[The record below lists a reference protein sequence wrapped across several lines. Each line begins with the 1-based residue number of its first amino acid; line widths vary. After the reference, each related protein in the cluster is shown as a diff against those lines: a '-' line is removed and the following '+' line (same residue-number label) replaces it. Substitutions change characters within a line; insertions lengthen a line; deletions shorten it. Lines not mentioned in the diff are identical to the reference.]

1 MGSGPSLPE
10 GKERSRGQA
19 ERKAMTGNTS
29 GIHVQAACLLFCVRR
44 THRVSAYKCVC
55 LFSHSIA
62 LPHPKQAAAREHSNP
77 APDNTHRAKGGQGIY
92 IAPNEPFQAGQGR
105 WEDPAHVWPLLLQ
118 RLEGRSTNNLVSL
131 QHRLVVGA
139 TAVHA
144 PLKGVRTP
152 LRGAWTR
159 RENPCSYDMI

>member
-62 LPHPKQAAAREHSNP
+62 LPHPKQATAREHSNP

-92 IAPNEPFQAGQGR
+92 IPPNEPFQAGRLGR
-105 WEDPAHVWPLLLQ
+105 EGGRTPPTFGLFSCSGWRAGPPTIWCPCSTALLLVLLPSK
-118 RLEGRSTNNLVSL
+118 RLSKVS
-131 QHRLVVGA
+131 
-139 TAVHA
+139 
-144 PLKGVRTP
+144 
-152 LRGAWTR
+152 
-159 RENPCSYDMI
+159 